1 MFIQVTAHPCYRIHI
16 MDMFSRINFLLGVGL
31 LAAIGFY
38 FTGNYLIVWP
48 LSHVAPDW
56 VKPIAGVAVLAS
68 LALTVQILSKVVTN
82 MMGVA
87 SYTDDDRAGAL
98 ALTSQTAIVCG
109 HAGLGYMAVAFFSEE
124 RPVTEAQLLVVA
136 ALYVA
141 GVAIAIQEWRQREAE
156 SK

>member
-1 MFIQVTAHPCYRIHI
+1 MFIQVTAHPCYRTH
-16 MDMFSRINFLLGVGL
+16 MDMFSRINFLFGVGL

-38 FTGNYLIVWP
+38 FAGSYLIVWP
-48 LSHVAPDW
+48 LSHIAPDW

-87 SYTDDDRAGAL
+87 SYTDTDGPGAL
-98 ALTSQTAIVCG
+98 ALTSQTAIACG

-124 RPVTEAQLLVVA
+124 RPVTEPQLLVVA
-136 ALYVA
+136 ALYV
-141 GVAIAIQEWRQREAE
+141 GGISIAIQEWRQRNAN

>member
-1 MFIQVTAHPCYRIHI
+1 MFIQVTAHPCYRIHV
-16 MDMFSRINFLLGVGL
+16 MDMFSRINFLLGIGL

-38 FTGNYLIVWP
+38 FAGNYLIVWP
-48 LSHVAPDW
+48 LSQIAPNW

-68 LALTVQILSKVVTN
+68 LALTVQILSTVMTN

-87 SYTDDDRAGAL
+87 SYTDTDRAGAL

-124 RPVTEAQLLVVA
+124 RPVTEPQLLVVA
-136 ALYVA
+136 ALYA
-141 GVAIAIQEWRQREAE
+141 GGIAIAIQEWRQRNAE